1 MNKIFTFLLANALF
15 AGFGL
20 LPLQQAKAAIDLAK
34 DGRTAYVISLAADA
48 IPAEKTAALQLQ
60 KYLGQVTGASF
71 AVRHEG
77 EIDAVSPQI
86 LVGAGKRVKALLPR
100 QDWKS
105 LGRDGIVIKTV
116 GKNLILAGGRP
127 RGSLYAVFQFLEDSA
142 GCRWWTPTE
151 NTIPQKSTLSIAT
164 QNVTYSSPF
173 DYREHFTY
181 GVYADPFFATIM
193 RENGYF
199 QRQDAS
205 WGGHHTILG
214 WVHTFSELL
223 PPSKY
228 FKAHPEWYSDYANGS
243 KPGTAAS
250 SMPPAQ
256 DTQLCL
262 SNPQVLDELTRNALA
277 LIAKNPDAGYISIS
291 QNDNMNF
298 CRCDACRALAR
309 TEEAESGPVLNFVN
323 KVAARI
329 GEKYPN
335 ILVETLAYHGTDK
348 PPKTIRPSENVIVRV
363 APIWSD
369 YGHPLNSDWNKEAR
383 ANIQGWAK
391 ISPQLF
397 VWNYVTNFD
406 NLMVAHPNWAGLSQ
420 DLRFFA
426 ANNVKG
432 VFEQG
437 EAYEGNEYSTN
448 SVGDFVQLRAWVTGK
463 LLWNPALDQ
472 DKLITEFLQG
482 YYGPAAP
489 YLKKYLDLIQT
500 SFLAQNRKLSTYNK
514 DFTFITLDVANE
526 LIRLFDQAEAA
537 AKDDQAILSR
547 IRRDRISMQLAL
559 FNRDKALRAAAVRE
573 GKEYLGP
580 KDPQAALADVLT
592 AARSYGVTEAFL
604 GTQIPRLTERLA
616 PLPEFAK
623 AFPGED
629 VVDLQPHTF
638 RLNKPG
644 TNTAKEKDSGASAGS
659 AASMMG
665 AANEWDIQ
673 IPAGDSLDTLTD
685 SWRMYAVMRLE
696 KNPTP
701 PADARPTGLAFAA
714 GMFDP
719 AVDRR
724 VVNGEGKEYVV
735 VPVAQMSEPG
745 YQVIDLGVY
754 KITGAETYIYFQS
767 PGNAAISKIHL
778 DRVLLIRQR
787 KGQ

>member
-1 MNKIFTFLLANALF
+1 MNKIFTFLLVNSLF

-20 LPLQQAKAAIDLAK
+20 FPIHQATAAINLTK
-34 DGRTAYVISLAADA
+34 NGKTAYVISLATDA
-48 IPAEKTAALQLQ
+48 IPAEKTAAEQLQ

-71 AVRHEG
+71 AVRPEG
-77 EIDAVSPQI
+77 EVDAISPQI
-86 LVGAGKRVKALLPR
+86 LVGAGTRAKALLPR

-105 LGRDGIVIKTV
+105 LGHDGIVIRTV

-127 RGSLYAVFQFLEDSA
+127 RGSLYAVFQFLEDSV

-151 NTIPQKSTLSIAT
+151 NTIPLQSTLSIAT

-181 GVYADPFFATIM
+181 AVYADPIFATIM

-199 QRQDAS
+199 QRQDVN
-205 WGGHHTILG
+205 WGGHYSILG

-228 FKAHPEWYSDYANGS
+228 FKDHPEWYSDYANGS

-250 SMPPAQ
+250 LMPPAQ

-262 SNPQVLDELTRNALA
+262 SNPQMLDELTKNALE
-277 LIAKNPDAGYISIS
+277 LIARNPDAGYISIS

-298 CRCDACRALAR
+298 CGCDACRALAK

-329 GEKYPN
+329 GEKYPDF
-335 ILVETLAYHGTDK
+335 LVETLAYHGTDK
-348 PPKTIRPSENVIVRV
+348 PPKSIRPDKNVVVRV

-369 YGHPLNSDWNKEAR
+369 YGHPLNSDWNKETR
-383 ANIQGWAK
+383 DNLLGWAK
-391 ISPQLF
+391 ISSQLF

-406 NLMVAHPNWAGLSQ
+406 NLMVMHPNWAGLGQ

-448 SVGDFVQLRAWVTGK
+448 NVGDFVQLRAWVMGK

-472 DKLITEFLQG
+472 ERLTTEFVQG

-489 YLKKYLDLIQT
+489 YLKKYLDLLQA

-526 LIRLFDQAEAA
+526 SIRLFDQAEAA
-537 AKDDQAILSR
+537 VKDDLALLSR
-547 IRRDRISMQLAL
+547 IRRERISVQIAL

-573 GKEYLGP
+573 GKEFLGP
-580 KDPQAALADVLT
+580 QDPQAALVELIAS
-592 AARSYGVTEAFL
+592 ARAYGVTDAFL
-604 GTQIPRLTERLA
+604 GTQIPRLRERLA

-629 VVDLQPHTF
+629 VIDLQPHIF
-638 RLNKPG
+638 KLYKPSI
-644 TNTAKEKDSGASAGS
+644 NTAKEDDAQASAGT
-659 AASMMG
+659 AAYMRGES
-665 AANEWDIQ
+665 NEWDIQ

-685 SWRMYAVMRLE
+685 SWRVYAVMRLE

-701 PADARPTGLAFAA
+701 PAGAKPTDLAFAA
-714 GMFDP
+714 GMYDP

-724 VVNGEGKEYVV
+724 VLNGEGKEYVMI
-735 VPVAQMSEPG
+735 PVAQMADPG

-754 KITGAETYIYFQS
+754 KLTGAETYIYFQS

-778 DRVLLIRQR
+778 DRVLLIRQKR
-787 KGQ
+787 SQ